1 MRKLT
6 GLLYK
11 DLYLNRF
18 AYIAIL
24 ACGIV
29 FENLSLVMTWF
40 GNASDG
46 IDMSENS
53 VILCAFDLMGAI
65 VAFFF
70 MQSMNKSLLSSD
82 ENKAWASFIISTPAS
97 SKYHILA
104 KYESTLI
111 VNFSLYVF
119 SMIIFAAHDIICPP
133 IASVSGLI
141 PFFLCFN
148 LIMFAIE
155 APFMFRFST
164 KYADAARIAPILLLF
179 FIVIIYLLFG
189 DISFLSGEMD
199 SFIEAFLNI
208 LSGKRESKVLTLIST
223 VLPFVTIIFYVTSYK
238 ISCKLY
244 RKGVESYAK

>member
-6 GLLYK
+6 SLLYK

-18 AYIAIL
+18 TYIAIL

-29 FENLSLVMTWF
+29 FENLSLIMTFF

-46 IDMSENS
+46 IDMSENGA
-53 VILCAFDLMGAI
+53 ILSIFDLLGML

-70 MQSMNKSLLSSD
+70 MQSLTKALLSSD
-82 ENKAWASFIISTPAS
+82 ENKAWASFIISTPAT
-97 SKYHILA
+97 SKYQVLA

-111 VNFSLYVF
+111 LNFSLYVL
-119 SMIIFAAHDIICPP
+119 SLIIFAAHDIICPP
-133 IASVSGLI
+133 TVSVSGLL
-141 PFFLCFN
+141 PLFLCYN
-148 LIMFAIE
+148 LIIFAIE
-155 APFMFRFST
+155 APFMFRFTT

-179 FIVIIYLLFG
+179 FIIVVYLLFG

-199 SFIEAFLNI
+199 SFIDAFFDI
-208 LSGKRESKVLTLIST
+208 LSGKRESKVLTLISAVT
-223 VLPFVTIIFYVTSYK
+223 PFVTIILYVASYK